1 MGRRKNNYIFFEE
14 KKKRHASGCLI
25 LVLAILFAVI
35 ALGILSNSL
44 LNQQLKLNTE
54 KVRIMNLDAGYENV
68 TILHI
73 SDLHGGSIG
82 FETELW
88 KQLLFGKGFT
98 AVVMTGDMV
107 GAGGDFAPLVTLIKT
122 LLEIKQ
128 NVPIYFIAGDED
140 PAPVAYTLH
149 GSPEPLAEWVRAAQ
163 AAGAI
168 YLDRAI
174 SQQVGKKTV
183 WFIPEY
189 LYSIGLTDDAGI
201 KGMVSTLTR
210 QKAEM
215 EASGKQYEAEGGA
228 SYRALSYRL
237 EALRGKRRGRGRHD
251 GSRSADR
258 RAAHPAGSRLRA
270 PDDRVGRN
278 GGRAQL
284 PQPFPGAVRP
294 LLRRAV
300 AAGKPGPDV
309 RAREGLV
316 PRRRRH
322 YGHDADQQHL
332 AVHFRR
338 AERMHH
344 LPHAD
349 AAVQRAKRHP
359 AQLYGEAGIA
369 NPHDPAPTPLAEK
382 RRNDENHSLRNL
394 RFAGP
399 RDRGGLHAHQ
409 PHYSRRGGAL
419 RTNRAG
425 CRRRVF

>member
-1 MGRRKNNYIFFEE
+1 MGRRKNNFIFFEE

-25 LVLAILFAVI
+25 LVLAILFAVT

-44 LNQQLKLNTE
+44 LNRQLKLSTE

-163 AAGAI
+163 AAGAV
-168 YLDRAI
+168 YLDRPI

-189 LYSIGLTDDAGI
+189 LYSVGLTDDAGI

-215 EASGKQYEAEGGA
+215 EEDGKQYEAEGGA

-237 EALRGKRRGRGRHD
+237 EAYEA
-251 GSRSADR
+251 SA
-258 RAAHPAGSRLRA
+258 A
-270 PDDRVGRN
+270 
-278 GGRAQL
+278 
-284 PQPFPGAVRP
+284 
-294 LLRRAV
+294 AV
-300 AAGKPGPDV
+300 AAMTEADLQIGVLHIPLEADYVRQMTAWAEAKDVLSYRNLSLVLSGHYCGGQWRLGSLGPLYVPEKGWFPGD
-309 RAREGLV
+309 
-316 PRRRRH
+316 
-322 YGHDADQQHL
+322 D
-332 AVHFRR
+332 
-338 AERMHH
+338 
-344 LPHAD
+344 
-349 AAVQRAKRHP
+349 
-359 AQLYGEAGIA
+359 GIA
-369 NPHDPAPTPLAEK
+369 GMMRIN
-382 RRNDENHSLRNL
+382 NISQYIS
-394 RFAGP
+394 
-399 RDRGGLHAHQ
+399 GGLNACSIY
-409 PHYSRRGGAL
+409 PMPMRLFNVPGITLLSFTAKL
-419 RTNRAG
+419 E
-425 CRRRVF
+425 

>member
-1 MGRRKNNYIFFEE
+1 MGRRKSNYIFFEE

-82 FETELW
+82 FETDLW

-237 EALRGKRRGRGRHD
+237 EAYEA
-251 GSRSADR
+251 SA
-258 RAAHPAGSRLRA
+258 A
-270 PDDRVGRN
+270 
-278 GGRAQL
+278 
-284 PQPFPGAVRP
+284 
-294 LLRRAV
+294 AV
-300 AAGKPGPDV
+300 AAMTEADLQIGVLHIPLEADYVRQMTAWAEIEDV
-309 RAREGLV
+309 LS
-316 PRRRRH
+316 
-322 YGHDADQQHL
+322 Y
-332 AVHFRR
+332 
-338 AERMHH
+338 
-344 LPHAD
+344 
-349 AAVQRAKRHP
+349 
-359 AQLYGEAGIA
+359 
-369 NPHDPAPTPLAEK
+369 
-382 RRNDENHSLRNL
+382 RNL
-394 RFAGP
+394 SLVLSGHYCGGQWRLGSLGP
-399 RDRGGLHAHQ
+399 MYVPEKGWFPGDDGIMGMMRINNISQYISGGLNACTIY
-409 PHYSRRGGAL
+409 PMPMRLFNVPSVTLLSFTAKL
-419 RTNRAG
+419 E
-425 CRRRVF
+425 